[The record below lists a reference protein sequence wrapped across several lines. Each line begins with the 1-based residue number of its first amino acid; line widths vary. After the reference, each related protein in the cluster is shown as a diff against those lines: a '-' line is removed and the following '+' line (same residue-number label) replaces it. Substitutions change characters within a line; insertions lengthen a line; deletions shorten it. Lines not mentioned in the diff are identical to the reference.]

1 MRDDNRIQPRYQK
14 WDKSHNFR
22 YLDTIEKKDQRR
34 KSNLSVGRTASS
46 ASKTADTTKSDSH
59 GRQTA
64 KGIFEA
70 SIPSQRP
77 ITTAERKAFIETLAK
92 DSAKLNGEQTKLG
105 NSKNEMDT
113 NRPLMSRRAY
123 FNQLYK
129 YKVMKQSKDN
139 SIDPASQNMED
150 SFDEDDIVNKAQ
162 CNIWGV
168 RSNVSER
175 REIVHDILSS
185 RLRKL
190 KMNENNS
197 IQKSERKKTVQF
209 KNEDAR
215 NEIGGPGNSFW
226 NKSLLQ
232 IVEEGLFG
240 GDDISP
246 DELLDHDFPFKEILL
261 EDIDDCSAIT
271 LDAGLRLLSRGDL

>member
-1 MRDDNRIQPRYQK
+1 MRVDNRIPSHYQK
-14 WDKSHNFR
+14 WDKSNSFR

-34 KSNLSVGRTASS
+34 KSSLSVGRTASS

-59 GRQTA
+59 RRQSA

-92 DSAKLNGEQTKLG
+92 GSAKLNGEQSKLG
-105 NSKNEMDT
+105 NSKNEMDL

-129 YKVMKQSKDN
+129 YKVMKQNKD
-139 SIDPASQNMED
+139 DNMSRED
-150 SFDEDDIVNKAQ
+150 SFDEDDIVDKAQ

-190 KMNENNS
+190 KMNETNS
-197 IQKSERKKTVQF
+197 IQNSERKNTEQF

-215 NEIGGPGNSFW
+215 GEKGGPRNSLW

-240 GDDISP
+240 KYDISP
-246 DELLDHDFPFKEILL
+246 DELLDDDFPFKEIFL

-271 LDAGLRLLSRGDL
+271 LDVGLRLLSRGDL